1 MLRFSANLSM
11 LFLEY
16 SFLERFD
23 KAAQSGFRG
32 VEFMFPYDYDIDVLK
47 EKLQTNQLE
56 HTLHNLPAGDWAA
69 GERGIACIPGREEEF
84 RDGVAAAVRYAKGL
98 GNKKIN
104 CLEGKTPAGFSA
116 EQIQLTLVENLRY
129 AANMLAKEDILLLI
143 EPINHFDIPGFH
155 LTGTQQALALI
166 DCVGSNN
173 IKIQYDIY
181 HMQRMEGELTQTM
194 TTWANKIGHFQIAD
208 NPRRGEPGTGEI
220 NYDFIF
226 KFIDKSGY
234 DGWVGCEY
242 KPLTTTEAGLSWINQ
257 YR

>member
-16 SFLERFD
+16 DFLDRFD
-23 KAAQSGFRG
+23 KAAACGFRG

-47 EKLQTNQLE
+47 ERLSRNHLE

-84 RDGVAAAVRYAKGL
+84 REGVAAAVRYARAL
-98 GNKKIN
+98 GNSKIN
-104 CLEGKTPAGFSA
+104 CLVGKTPAGVSA
-116 EQIQLTLVENLRY
+116 EEVNATLVANLRY
-129 AANMLAKEDILLLI
+129 AAQVLAKENLLLLI

-155 LTGTQQALALI
+155 LTGTRQALALI
-166 DCVGSNN
+166 EEIGSANV
-173 IKIQYDIY
+173 KIQYDIY

-194 TTWANKIGHFQIAD
+194 HQHAANIGHLQIAD

-220 NYDFIF
+220 NYGYLFSQIENSD
-226 KFIDKSGY
+226 Y

-242 KPLTTTEAGLSWINQ
+242 KPVTTTEEGLEWIKR

>member
-23 KAAQSGFRG
+23 KAAQAGFRG

-47 EKLQTNQLE
+47 EKLQTNKLE

-84 RDGVAAAVRYAKGL
+84 RDGVAAAIRYAKGL

-104 CLEGKTPAGFSA
+104 CLVGKTPAGFST
-116 EQIQLTLVENLRY
+116 EQIQQTLVENLRY

-143 EPINHFDIPGFH
+143 EPINHFDIPGFF
-155 LTGTQQALALI
+155 LTGTHQALALI
-166 DCVGSNN
+166 DSVGCNN

-194 TTWANKIGHFQIAD
+194 TTWANKIGHLQIAD

>member
-84 RDGVAAAVRYAKGL
+84 RDGVAAAVCYAKGL

-104 CLEGKTPAGFSA
+104 CLVGKTPAGFLPNRSSRRWWKTCA
-116 EQIQLTLVENLRY
+116 MRQICWR
-129 AANMLAKEDILLLI
+129 K
-143 EPINHFDIPGFH
+143 
-155 LTGTQQALALI
+155 
-166 DCVGSNN
+166 
-173 IKIQYDIY
+173 KIFY
-181 HMQRMEGELTQTM
+181 
-194 TTWANKIGHFQIAD
+194 
-208 NPRRGEPGTGEI
+208 
-220 NYDFIF
+220 
-226 KFIDKSGY
+226 
-234 DGWVGCEY
+234 C
-242 KPLTTTEAGLSWINQ
+242 
-257 YR
+257 

>member
-47 EKLQTNQLE
+47 EKLQANQLE

-69 GERGIACIPGREEEF
+69 GERGIACIPGREAEF
-84 RDGVAAAVRYAKGL
+84 RDGVEEAVRYAKGL

-104 CLEGKTPAGFSA
+104 CLVGKTPVGFSA
-116 EQIQLTLVENLRY
+116 EQIQQTLVENLRY
-129 AANMLAKEDILLLI
+129 AANTLAKEDILLLI

-166 DCVGSNN
+166 NSVGSNN

-194 TTWANKIGHFQIAD
+194 TTCANKIGHLQIAD

-257 YR
+257 YQ

>member
-84 RDGVAAAVRYAKGL
+84 RDGVAAAVRYAKEL

-104 CLEGKTPAGFSA
+104 CLVGKTPAEFSD
-116 EQIQLTLVENLRY
+116 EQIQQTLVENLRY
-129 AANMLAKEDILLLI
+129 AANMLAQEDILLLI
-143 EPINHFDIPGFH
+143 EPINHFDMPGFH

-166 DCVGSNN
+166 DSVGCNN

-194 TTWANKIGHFQIAD
+194 TTWANKIGHLQIAD

-220 NYDFIF
+220 NYDFI
-226 KFIDKSGY
+226 
-234 DGWVGCEY
+234 
-242 KPLTTTEAGLSWINQ
+242 LSLSINQ
-257 YR
+257 VMTAG

>member
-1 MLRFSANLSM
+1 
-11 LFLEY
+11 
-16 SFLERFD
+16 
-23 KAAQSGFRG
+23 
-32 VEFMFPYDYDIDVLK
+32 MF
-47 EKLQTNQLE
+47 QGAT
-56 HTLHNLPAGDWAA
+56 
-69 GERGIACIPGREEEF
+69 
-84 RDGVAAAVRYAKGL
+84 
-98 GNKKIN
+98 
-104 CLEGKTPAGFSA
+104 S
-116 EQIQLTLVENLRY
+116 
-129 AANMLAKEDILLLI
+129 
-143 EPINHFDIPGFH
+143 
-155 LTGTQQALALI
+155 GTQQALALI

-194 TTWANKIGHFQIAD
+194 TTWANKIGHLQIAD